1 MEKSIFQG
9 RSEFSFRFD
18 GKEVI
23 EDILLE
29 ISESRRNTEMCL
41 KGRLRARDLKGK
53 PTHRGGWLKP

>member
-18 GKEVI
+18 GKEMI

-29 ISESRRNTEMCL
+29 ISESRRDTEVCL
-41 KGRLRARDLKGK
+41 KGRLRAGDLKGK

>member
-18 GKEVI
+18 GKQVI

-29 ISESRRNTEMCL
+29 TSESRRDIAMCL
-41 KGRLRARDLKGK
+41 KGRLRAGDLQGK
-53 PTHRGGWLKP
+53 PNHRGGWLKA